1 MRSFLG
7 TLVIAVIVV
16 AGLYAYLQHRSSS
29 SAERAPSEAGTA
41 QANLDRT
48 ARDSAEDRLEQE
60 AREYIRDITTIKPQP
75 LSAQSAD
82 NFVQRD
88 QTIRLVPD
96 TKVENTTPK
105 KLLAEPGLEPDTPL
119 TVIKEVD
126 QIEIVT
132 ADTLRQSGGD
142 PAAPIRVMEG
152 DAVRETTVGDLLA
165 ERSGAADT
173 PMTIVKKVKQVQA
186 TTPREI
192 GENASIAMDEEI
204 GIVRGRQPLD
214 EATVAELMSGKEK
227 GDADSIYYIR
237 TVRETDT
244 QGIWGIIQYGLI
256 DNFAAGIAIRKGENI
271 NTYRVDIPGDADEM
285 GDARTS
291 SFLGR
296 MIHRKAGDTFVYNL
310 DRGRIGQN
318 PDMIH
323 PGQELLIIRF
333 SAEELVAIYKHF
345 VNNRA

>member
-7 TLVIAVIVV
+7 TLAIAAIAV
-16 AGLYAYLQHRSSS
+16 AGLYAYLQHRSLKN
-29 SAERAPSEAGTA
+29 AERAPEESAAHAPVDG
-41 QANLDRT
+41 T
-48 ARDSAEDRLEQE
+48 ARDAAEDPLEQE
-60 AREYIRDITTIKPQP
+60 AREYIRDLTTIKPQP

-88 QTIRLVPD
+88 QTIRLVPE
-96 TKVENTTPK
+96 TRVEETTPRQ
-105 KLLAEPGLEPDTPL
+105 LLAEPGVAPDMPV
-119 TVIKEVD
+119 TVIKEVE

-132 ADTLRQSGGD
+132 ADTLRERSAGD
-142 PAAPIRVMEG
+142 LDAPIKVMEG
-152 DAVRETTVGDLLA
+152 DIVRETTVGELLA
-165 ERSGAADT
+165 EHAEAADT
-173 PMTIVKKVKQVQA
+173 PVTIVKRVKEVQSMTA
-186 TTPREI
+186 REI
-192 GENASIAMDEEI
+192 KEDASIAMDEKI

-214 EATVAELMSGKEK
+214 EATVAELMTAENKS
-227 GDADSIYYIR
+227 DADTIYYVR

-256 DNFAAGIAIRKGENI
+256 DNFAAGIAIRRGEDI
-271 NTYRVDIPGDADEM
+271 NTYRVDIPGNADELS
-285 GDARTS
+285 DAQTS

-296 MIHRKAGDTFVYNL
+296 MIHQKSADTFVYNL
-310 DRGRIGQN
+310 DKGRIGQN
-318 PDMIH
+318 PDMIR